1 MFFKLKWKNLSLE
14 IVMFGTLGI
23 SIKRNIKKLM
33 IIWFL
38 KFKIVFQIKIQNLS
52 LEVVMFGN
60 FEFGIL

>member
-1 MFFKLKWKNLSLE
+1 
-14 IVMFGTLGI
+14 MFGTLGI
-23 SIKRNIKKLM
+23 SIKRNNQKLM